1 MKSPITLLRTALC
14 TGCLLLPQVV
24 FAQNQPGGVPDPN
37 RPPTTRQPGD
47 TVTPDDDEE
56 DPTNQQGSTTGKQ
69 GQTGQ
74 QGQTG
79 IPQTGTPKTGTPTTR
94 QGQTGTPQTGQQTL
108 GQTPEQQTGTDM
120 QGGDTLTGIY
130 DFARNEIIVALMG
143 NIRGESPAVK
153 RLSAQMIRDH
163 QRLDDRIVAMAMK
176 QKVELQPKAQMPE
189 QMEDLRDAS
198 GADFDRQYIDMI
210 VTTHQQQLDQL
221 TSQLQ
226 QSDKKLKPVL
236 QETQR
241 VLKRHLQQAQR
252 VQKQIGQVA
261 AG

>member
-1 MKSPITLLRTALC
+1 MESPITLLRTALC

-47 TVTPDDDEE
+47 TVPPDDDE

-74 QGQTG
+74 QGQTP
-79 IPQTGTPKTGTPTTR
+79 IPQTGTPKTPTTR
-94 QGQTGTPQTGQQTL
+94 QGETPQTGQPTL
-108 GQTPEQQTGTDM
+108 GQQTGTEM
-120 QGGDTLTGIY
+120 QGGDTLTGLY

-143 NIRGESPAVK
+143 HVRGESPAVK

-163 QRLDDRIVAMAMK
+163 QRLDDRIVAMAIK
-176 QKVELQPKAQMPE
+176 QKVELQPQGQMPE
-189 QMEDLRDAS
+189 QMEDLREAT

-210 VTTHQQQLDQL
+210 VTTHQQQIDQL

-226 QSDKKLKPVL
+226 QSPDKKLKPVL